1 MRTAH
6 EQSHTFPSISVRPP
20 LATNLQSTNGQRTRS
35 TWTLALLHDASNT
48 SQLAEAHCSRDARR
62 CVQVMRT
69 VAMSMFAFYTT
80 DLGPRYARAVNGW
93 VSAALMAHLQ
103 NIKQSPHSQ
112 FCPARKGRL

>member
-20 LATNLQSTNGQRTRS
+20 LATNLY
-35 TWTLALLHDASNT
+35 NT